1 MIIAAE
7 FARAQD
13 GKTVQEGKAFVP
25 EVLFEGKYYPIC
37 GHYFWDN
44 KDGATAFCKLLGF
57 KNGKMAITK
66 AKYNVDAMPVGIC
79 KAGEELTKCTGGGN
93 AWGNFA
99 YNDGGCKKGQEVGV
113 TVTCDS
119 YGMCRWGTNDLD
131 VFDVSW

>member
-37 GHYFWDN
+37 GHFFWNGDH
-44 KDGATAFCKLLGF
+44 GATAVCNLLGF
-57 KNGKMAITK
+57 ENGKVAITQ
-66 AKYNVDAMPVGIC
+66 AKYDVDAMPVGLC
-79 KAGEELTKCTGGGN
+79 KAGEELTKCTGGWN

-99 YNDGGCKKGQEVGV
+99 YRGGSCKKGYEIGI

-119 YGMCRWGTNDLD
+119 PG
-131 VFDVSW
+131 VSR